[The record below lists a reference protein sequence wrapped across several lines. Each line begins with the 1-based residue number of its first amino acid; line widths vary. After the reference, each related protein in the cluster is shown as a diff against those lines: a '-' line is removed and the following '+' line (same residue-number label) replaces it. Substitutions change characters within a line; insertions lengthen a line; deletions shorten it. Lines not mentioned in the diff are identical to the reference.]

1 MSLSQ
6 SIPPPPPRAAPV
18 RPTTWIE
25 PERLREGLGI
35 RITLV
40 AETFQRTGSFKFRAA
55 WNRTRGSDAEH
66 LVAASSGNFGQALA
80 CACRLLGKRA
90 TIVMPRTSARVK
102 VEAVRGHGA
111 TVELTDVRVE
121 PREAV
126 VARLL
131 AAHPEAEAASAYD
144 DPLVIAGNATLGVE
158 IGERLRE
165 WPPER
170 RDRAVVVVPVG
181 GGGISA
187 GIALGLEATGLA
199 DVPVLGAEPLLGND
213 AARSLRAGR
222 RIGLERESSTI
233 ADGARVAKIGAWNW
247 AVISERLDAIVE
259 VPEESIAAGVRRLF
273 VEANLKAEPT
283 GALGVGAVLTE
294 PKRFRD
300 REVLCVV
307 TGGNVDPSVYAALLE
322 GGPPGE
328 GA

>member
-1 MSLSQ
+1 MTPGP
-6 SIPPPPPRAAPV
+6 SIPPPPPRRHPV

-25 PERLREGLGI
+25 PEKLREALGI
-35 RITLV
+35 RVTLV

-55 WNRTRGSDAEH
+55 WNRARGSGADH

-90 TIVMPRTSARVK
+90 TIVMPQTSAQVK
-102 VEAVRGHGA
+102 VDAVRSHGA

-126 VARLL
+126 VERIL
-131 AAHPEAEAASAYD
+131 AADPEAEAASAYD

-165 WPPER
+165 WPAER

-187 GIALGLEATGLA
+187 GIALGLEAAGFPNA
-199 DVPVLGAEPLLGND
+199 PVLGAEPLLGYD

-233 ADGARVAKIGAWNW
+233 ADGARVAMIGAWNW
-247 AVISERLDAIVE
+247 AVISERLDGIVE
-259 VPEESIAAGVRRLF
+259 VPEESIATGVRRLF
-273 VEANLKAEPT
+273 GEANLKAEPT
-283 GALGVGAVLTE
+283 GALGVGAVLTD
-294 PKRFRD
+294 PDRFRD

-307 TGGNVDPSVYAALLE
+307 TGGNVDPAVYADLLAD
-322 GGPPGE
+322 G
-328 GA
+328 

>member
-1 MSLSQ
+1 MTTGAND
-6 SIPPPPPRAAPV
+6 IPPPPPRRHPV

-25 PERLREGLGI
+25 PEKLREALGI
-35 RITLV
+35 RVTLV

-55 WNRTRGSDAEH
+55 WNRARGSEAHH

-90 TIVMPRTSARVK
+90 TIVMPQTSAQVK
-102 VEAVRGHGA
+102 VDAVRSHGA
-111 TVELTDVRVE
+111 AVELTDVRVE

-126 VARLL
+126 VERIL
-131 AAHPEAEAASAYD
+131 AADPEAEAASAYD

-187 GIALGLEATGLA
+187 GIALGLEAAGFPDT
-199 DVPVLGAEPLLGND
+199 PVLGAEPLLGND

-233 ADGARVAKIGAWNW
+233 ADGARVAMIGVWNW
-247 AVISERLDAIVE
+247 AVISERLDGIVE
-259 VPEESIAAGVRRLF
+259 VSEESIAIGVRRLF
-273 VEANLKAEPT
+273 GEANLKAEPT
-283 GALGVGAVLTE
+283 GALGVGAVLTD
-294 PKRFRD
+294 PDRFRD

-307 TGGNVDPSVYAALLE
+307 TGGNVDPAVYADLLAD
-322 GGPPGE
+322 G
-328 GA
+328 